1 MKYQLQKLIDDKKIF
16 NNFFNAF
23 FLFFQIQNLSSENNN
38 KIIISVGDFP
48 ITYLDLVQ
56 EMKLVAILSNIRINQ
71 ENQSHIQNL
80 AVQSLIRRQIKS
92 SEVER
97 LNIRQYS
104 KKDLNGLVA
113 QTSKNIG
120 LDKNELKELLEKHGL
135 NFKDLIKRFE
145 VDLRWNTLIFELYKN
160 KISLNTVE
168 IENKINLK
176 AKEIEKDK
184 LSPDV
189 YEKIK
194 KNIVRQEKEK
204 KLHMFSNSHYSGLER
219 MMQVKQLY

>member
-1 MKYQLQKLIDDKKIF
+1 MIKKFSTIF
-16 NNFFNAF
+16 LTLF

-168 IENKINLK
+168 IEKKINLK

>member
-1 MKYQLQKLIDDKKIF
+1 MIKKFSTIF
-16 NNFFNAF
+16 LTLF

>member
-1 MKYQLQKLIDDKKIF
+1 MIKKFSTIF
-16 NNFFNAF
+16 LTLF

-71 ENQSHIQNL
+71 ENQPHIQKL

-104 KKDLNGLVA
+104 KKDLNGLVS
-113 QTSKNIG
+113 QTLKNIG
-120 LDKNELKELLEKHGL
+120 LDKNELKDLLEKHGL
-135 NFKDLIKRFE
+135 SFKDLIKRFE

-184 LSPDV
+184 LSPDI